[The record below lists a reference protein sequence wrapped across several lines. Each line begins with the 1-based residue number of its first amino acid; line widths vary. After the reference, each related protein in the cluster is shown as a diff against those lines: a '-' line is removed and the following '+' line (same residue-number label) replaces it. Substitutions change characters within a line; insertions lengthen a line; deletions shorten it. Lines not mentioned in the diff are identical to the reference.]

1 MKRQIL
7 LFISIFI
14 GCLLVVYL
22 YPTLT
27 YQRLSETTINRPRSQ
42 QPPSTSLN
50 TEVVPASGLALYIGQ
65 DIDAFEKE
73 YGIAE
78 QVTDSGFGF
87 KNHIYQYKDTSF
99 FEVTTMSGQ
108 ITSVKFIGHDQIEST
123 PFQIGMTISDVLKD
137 YVISPN
143 VQFEYNHEKYSFE
156 LMEDD
161 MNYRPLI
168 AFDNGTFAILF
179 FDQQKNNTTLY
190 AMMYLDAQTL
200 LKLAPFNLTEGAPLF
215 FSVNEEANWVSIN
228 AQKSEK
234 SHRLMQILRK
244 EFDFPVYENQPSLQ
258 YTTEEQLTKFLENP
272 EEIIS
277 TERLKSYL
285 RIQENEEQQRWVLN
299 NQELAVLLKDYD
311 PKIFYGHF
319 EMPVYDPIFTILSW
333 YSNPYLVSHLF
344 YEKSEAIGIAFS
356 KENMLV
362 LFQEVNKT
370 MESGDNH

>member
-65 DIDAFEKE
+65 DIDAFERE

-87 KNHIYQYKDTSF
+87 KNHIYQYKATSF

-108 ITSVKFIGHDQIEST
+108 ITSVKFIGHDQVESS
-123 PFQIGMTISDVLKD
+123 PFQIEMTISDVLKD

-200 LKLAPFNLTEGAPLF
+200 LKLAPFNLTEGSPLF

-228 AQKSEK
+228 VQKSEK

-258 YTTEEQLTKFLENP
+258 YATEEQLTKFLESP